1 MNTLEQRLK
10 AALDARAQ
18 TFDASP
24 RAWLDVQRRTR
35 LPRGRGRWLLAAI
48 PVIAIALIVPVLVN
62 GGLGR
67 TTAGDTDELYRK
79 LMQGLTPASEQVLV
93 DNPAEGRPLRLWMA
107 RTKTGDPE
115 FCSMVEQAKDEPYG
129 SCYAPI
135 RMAEERSGW
144 YEGTTRTDTSPSYV
158 DYGLA
163 STDVAKVTAVTD
175 DGRRIDGTVHAFA
188 NAPWSIWT
196 VTLNARDQVKTVE
209 FVDGKGRPG
218 MSEAPTSL
226 RHESRRGRPTGMP
239 LALPGG
245 LVMQPYDYDVEGGRL
260 FLFRQGKELGFMSL
274 DKQWLFKDMDG
285 QKDSPLNLYID
296 QDVAWG
302 VAKLGTA
309 RVEIT
314 FGTGTPLTLQARP
327 DPWNLGLAIFTG
339 PTYFPADFI
348 PDWSQGVRQAGYDAD
363 GKLLWRKDLPA
374 RPDRKDDEMYG
385 APIGEV
391 MTVPGTDDFT
401 GGPVKLWFTTIKL
414 EKGKFLCSSGG
425 NAGTGCSPLESRHD
439 MRSGPG
445 WRDSYLPPPGSR
457 LSYGPAADDLESAD
471 AVTEDGRRI
480 PATITRPKDTPTALW
495 YVRTP
500 LNERVAAFA
509 FRHKGRQLEEVW
521 LESQHWCWD
530 DKRPIA
536 AGGPLG
542 DGLVANLFDG
552 PCLKFQRDGKE
563 QPRAFEALPGGK
575 LSGLLAL
582 GEHPLGWAYNKD
594 VWYGFAL
601 AGTTRLTV
609 TLPGG
614 GQATADAVPDP
625 WGHGVALFSGK
636 IPEKV
641 GKQGMFW
648 RGMRFTGYG
657 ADGSVLWTYEPQEDD
672 F

>member
-18 TFDASP
+18 TFDTSP
-24 RAWLDVQRRTR
+24 RAWLDVQRRIR
-35 LPRGRGRWLLAAI
+35 PPRGRGRWLLAIAS
-48 PVIAIALIVPVLVN
+48 VIAIALVVPVLVN

-67 TTAGDTDELYRK
+67 KTAGDTDELYQK
-79 LMQGLTPASEQVLV
+79 LMQGLTLAGEQVLV

-107 RTKTGDPE
+107 RTKLGDPE
-115 FCSMVEQAKDEPYG
+115 FCTMVEQAKDEPYG
-129 SCYAPI
+129 TCYPPI
-135 RMAEERSGW
+135 WRLERSGW

-175 DGRRIDGTVHAFA
+175 DGRRIDGTVHAFPD
-188 NAPWSIWT
+188 APWSIWT
-196 VTLNARDQVKTVE
+196 VTLNASDQVKTVE
-209 FVDGKGRPG
+209 FVDDKGRQG
-218 MSEAPTSL
+218 MSIAPTML

-245 LVMQPYDYDVEGGRL
+245 LVMQPYDYDVEGERL
-260 FLFRQGKELGFMSL
+260 FLFRQGKELGFTEL
-274 DKQWLFKDMDG
+274 DKQSLFKDMDDH
-285 QKDSPLNLYID
+285 KDTPLQLHID

-302 VAKLGTA
+302 VAKQGTA

-339 PTYFPADFI
+339 PAYFTSP

-363 GKLLWRKDLPA
+363 GKLLWRKDIPA
-374 RPDRKDDEMYG
+374 RPEQKDDELYG

-391 MTVPGTDDFT
+391 ITVPGTDDFPK
-401 GGPVKLWFTTIKL
+401 GPVKLWFTTSKM
-414 EKGKFLCSSGG
+414 EKGQVLCASGG
-425 NAGTGCSPLESRHD
+425 NVGTGCSPFKSEHG

-445 WRDSYLPPPGSR
+445 WREGYLPLPGSR
-457 LSYGPAADDLESAD
+457 LFYGPAADDLESVD

-480 PATITRPKDTPTALW
+480 PATITRGKDTPSALW
-495 YVRTP
+495 YVRTAM
-500 LNERVAAFA
+500 NERIGAFA
-509 FRHKGRQLEEVW
+509 FKHKGRQLEDMWQEGMA
-521 LESQHWCWD
+521 WCWD
-530 DKRPIA
+530 DKRPIT
-536 AGGPLG
+536 AGQPLR

-552 PCLKFQRDGKE
+552 PCLKFQRDGKD
-563 QPRAFEALPGGK
+563 QPRAFQAIPGGK
-575 LSGLLAL
+575 LSGLLARD
-582 GEHPLGWAYNKD
+582 ERPLGWGYEKD

-648 RGMRFTGYG
+648 RGMQFTGYG
-657 ADGSVLWTYEPQEDD
+657 ADGSVLWTYRPQEDD
-672 F
+672 FF